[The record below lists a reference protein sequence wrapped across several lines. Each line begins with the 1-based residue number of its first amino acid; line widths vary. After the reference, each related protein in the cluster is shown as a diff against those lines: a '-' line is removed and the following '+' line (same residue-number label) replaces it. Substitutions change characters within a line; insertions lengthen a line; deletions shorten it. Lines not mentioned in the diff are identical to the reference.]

1 MKFLLFHGKFCYN
14 STSGEQNMKRSEVQR
29 EKLSPMMQQ
38 YMEIKDKYEDSIIF
52 FRLGDFYEMFFE
64 DAITASRILEL
75 TLTGKQAG
83 LDERVPMCGIPH
95 HAYAGYVDELIEK
108 GYKVAICEQLEDPK
122 ETKGMVKRDVI
133 QVVTKGT
140 RIDENMDSKSNNYIA
155 NIYNFDYCYGIS
167 FADISTGEVYAM
179 LIEGEKD
186 KVIKEVAKHG
196 FKEVIVN
203 DSINREIIEIL
214 RTNYN
219 VLVTI
224 TKDELQ
230 DKNYEYIYKDIE
242 DIRIISTVKH
252 LLYYV
257 IDTKKGDLHHLQK
270 CCVIKNSEYLEF
282 DNNTKRNLELV
293 ETLRNRERQY
303 SLLWLLDK
311 NKTAMG
317 SRYLKYNIENPLTNK
332 EAIERRYNLVEKLS
346 TEFILRDDLVHELGN
361 VYDLERLAGRITYG
375 NLNAKDLLQLKNSLK
390 SLPNIK
396 RILETIGYDKKI
408 ETLEE
413 LYELLE
419 RTILEDAPFTLH
431 EGHLIKPGY
440 NEELDELKKIRSGS
454 KDFILELEQ
463 SEKERTGIKNLKV
476 GFNKVFGYY
485 IEVSKGQTHL
495 VKEEFGYDRKQ
506 TLANCE
512 RFTTPLLKEK
522 ENIILGA
529 EEKIISLE
537 YKLFMDIREVVKR
550 YISKLQKIA
559 KIISEVDMLQSF
571 SVVSDAYKFVRPT
584 LTEDKIVKMIEC
596 RHPVVEQVMKD
607 KYIPNDIIMDKTT
620 DILLITGPNMAG
632 KSTYMRQC
640 AITVIMAQIGCFV
653 PCKSCTI
660 PIFDKIFT
668 RIGASDDLVSGE
680 STFMVEMN
688 EANTAISEATEN
700 SLILFDELGRGTATY
715 DGMSL
720 AQAILEYI
728 HDKIKAKTM
737 FSTHY
742 HELTALEKD
751 LKHLKNVHVSAIEKD
766 GQITFLH
773 KVKVGAVDKS
783 YGIHVAS
790 LAHLPESLIKRADE
804 ILNIYEKKNIKK
816 ETFTQTSLF
825 ELTESE
831 IEEKPNPIEEKIKE
845 INPLEMT
852 PMEALNYLY
861 ELKKEVKRKD

>member
-1 MKFLLFHGKFCYN
+1 
-14 STSGEQNMKRSEVQR
+14 MKRSEVDR
-29 EKLSPMMQQ
+29 TKLSPMMLQ

-52 FRLGDFYEMFFE
+52 FRLGDFYEMFFD
-64 DAITASRILEL
+64 DAVTASHVLEL

-83 LDERVPMCGIPH
+83 LEERIPMCGVPH
-95 HAYAGYVDELIEK
+95 HAYQSYADTLIEK

-122 ETKGMVKRDVI
+122 EVKGMVKRDVV
-133 QVVTKGT
+133 QVITKGT
-140 RIDENMDSKSNNYIA
+140 RLDSNIDSKSNNFIA
-155 NIYNFDYCYGIS
+155 NIYDFNYCYGIS
-167 FADISTGEVYAM
+167 FIDISTGEVYIT
-179 LIEGEKD
+179 LVEGEQEQ
-186 KVIKEVAKHG
+186 VIKEITRHG

-203 DSINREIIEIL
+203 DTIDREIVEIL
-214 RTNYN
+214 RTNYE

-224 TKDELQ
+224 TKESSN
-230 DKNYEYIYKDIE
+230 DKAYEYIYKDLE
-242 DIRIISTVKH
+242 DIRLVNTLQH
-252 LLYYV
+252 LLHYI
-257 IDTKKGDLHHLQK
+257 IDTKKGDMHHLQK
-270 CCVIKNSEYLEF
+270 AQVIKSSEYLEF
-282 DNNTKRNLELV
+282 DINTKKNLELT
-293 ETLRNRERQY
+293 ETLRNRERQF

-317 SRYLKYNIENPLTNK
+317 SRFLKHNIENPLTNK
-332 EAIERRYNLVEKLS
+332 NEIERRYDFVAKLS
-346 TEFILRDDLVHELGN
+346 TEFILRDDLIKELDN
-361 VYDLERLAGRITYG
+361 VYDLERLCSRITYG
-375 NLNAKDLLQLKNSLK
+375 NLNAKDLLQLKQSLK
-390 SLPNIK
+390 SLPTIK
-396 RILETIGYDKKI
+396 KILEELNYDKKI
-408 ETLEE
+408 ETFED
-413 LYELLE
+413 LYSLLE
-419 RTILEDAPFTLH
+419 STINEDAPFTLH
-431 EGHLIKPGY
+431 EGRLIKPGY
-440 NEELDELKKIRSGS
+440 NEELDELKKLSSGS
-454 KDFILELEQ
+454 KDFILEMEQ
-463 SEKERTGIKNLKV
+463 QEKERTGIKNLKV

-485 IEVSKGQTHL
+485 IEVSKGQCNL

-529 EEKIISLE
+529 EEKIINLE

-550 YISKLQKIA
+550 YIKGLQRLA
-559 KIISEVDMLQSF
+559 KTISEIDMLQSF
-571 SVVSDAYKFVRPT
+571 SIVSDTYKFTRPE
-584 LTEDKIVKMIEC
+584 LTDEKVIKMIEC

-640 AITVIMAQIGCFV
+640 AITVIMAQMGCFV
-653 PCKSCTI
+653 PCKSCTM
-660 PIFDKIFT
+660 PVFDKIFT

-680 STFMVEMN
+680 STFMVEMK
-688 EANTAISEATEN
+688 EANYAISNATEN

-742 HELTALEKD
+742 HELTVLEKD
-751 LKHLKNVHVSAIEKD
+751 LKHLKNVHVSAIEEN
-766 GQITFLH
+766 GSITFLH
-773 KVKVGAVDKS
+773 KVKIGAVDKS

-790 LAHLPESLIKRADE
+790 LAKLPESLIERANDV
-804 ILNIYEKKNIKK
+804 LSVYEKKNIKK

-831 IEEKPNPIEEKIKE
+831 ATPKVNEVEEKIKD

-852 PMEALNYLY
+852 PMEALSFLY
-861 ELKKEVKRKD
+861 ELNKEVKGKK

>member
-1 MKFLLFHGKFCYN
+1 MK
-14 STSGEQNMKRSEVQR
+14 EMKRSEVQR

-64 DAITASRILEL
+64 DAIIASRILEL

-83 LDERVPMCGIPH
+83 LEERVPMCGVPH
-95 HAYAGYVDELIEK
+95 HAYATYVDELIEK

-122 ETKGMVKRDVI
+122 TTKGMVKRDVI

-140 RIDENMDSKSNNYIA
+140 RIDENIDSKSNNYIA
-155 NIYNFDYCYGIS
+155 NIYSFDYCYGIS
-167 FADISTGEVYAM
+167 FADVSTGEVYAM
-179 LIEGEKD
+179 LIEGEKE
-186 KVIKEVAKHG
+186 KVIKEIIKHG

-203 DSINREIIEIL
+203 DTINREIIEIL

-219 VLVTI
+219 ILVTI
-224 TKDELQ
+224 TKEELN
-230 DKNYEYIYKDIE
+230 DKNYEYIYKNIE
-242 DIRIISTVKH
+242 DIRITSTIKH
-252 LLYYV
+252 LLHYI

-270 CCVIKNSEYLEF
+270 CKVIKNSEYLEF
-282 DNNTKRNLELV
+282 DNNTKRNLELT

-317 SRYLKYNIENPLTNK
+317 SRYLKYNIENPLTKK
-332 EAIERRYNLVEKLS
+332 EEIKRRYDMVEKLS
-346 TEFILRDDLVHELGN
+346 TEFILRDDLIEELGN

-375 NLNAKDLLQLKNSLK
+375 NLNAKDLLQLKSSLAH
-390 SLPNIK
+390 LPKIK
-396 RILETIGYDKKI
+396 QILEEIKYDKKL

-413 LYELLE
+413 LYQLLDK
-419 RTILEDAPFTLH
+419 TILDDAPFSLH
-431 EGHLIKPGY
+431 EGHLIKEGY
-440 NEELDELKKIRSGS
+440 NEELDELKKISSGS
-454 KDFILELEQ
+454 KDYILELEQ
-463 SEKERTGIKNLKV
+463 KEKERTGIKNLKV

-495 VKEEFGYDRKQ
+495 VKEEYGYDRKQ

-529 EEKIISLE
+529 EEKIINLE

-550 YISKLQKIA
+550 YIGKLQKIA
-559 KIISEVDMLQSF
+559 KVISEIDMLQSF
-571 SVVSDAYKFVRPT
+571 SIVSDQYRFVRPT
-584 LTEDKIVKMIEC
+584 ITDEKIIKMIEC

-607 KYIPNDIIMDKTT
+607 KYIPNDIVMDKTT

-680 STFMVEMN
+680 STFMVEMK

-751 LKHLKNVHVSAIEKD
+751 LKHLKNVHVSAVEKD
-766 GQITFLH
+766 GGITFLH

-790 LAHLPESLIKRADE
+790 LAHLPKSLIKRADE
-804 ILNIYEKKNIKK
+804 ILNVYEKKNIKK
-816 ETFTQTSLF
+816 ETFTQTTLF

-831 IEEKPNPIEEKIKE
+831 AEEKTNPIEEKIKQ

-861 ELKKEVKRKD
+861 ELKKEVTRKE

>member
-1 MKFLLFHGKFCYN
+1 MVLVVKK
-14 STSGEQNMKRSEVQR
+14 MKRSEVQR

-64 DAITASRILEL
+64 DAIIASRVLEL

-83 LDERVPMCGIPH
+83 LEERVPMCGVPH
-95 HAYAGYVDELIEK
+95 HAYASYVDTLIEK

-122 ETKGMVKRDVI
+122 ETKGMVKRDVV
-133 QVVTKGT
+133 QVITKGT
-140 RIDENMDSKSNNYIA
+140 RIDENMDSKSNNFIA

-186 KVIKEVAKHG
+186 KVIKEVVKHG

-203 DSINREIIEIL
+203 DSINREIIETL
-214 RTNYN
+214 RSNYN

-224 TKDELQ
+224 TKEELE

-242 DIRIISTVKH
+242 DIRITSTLKH
-252 LLYYV
+252 LLYYI

-270 CCVIKNSEYLEF
+270 CRVIKSSEYLEF
-282 DNNTKRNLELV
+282 DSNTKRNLELT

-332 EAIERRYNLVEKLS
+332 DEIKRRYDMIEKLS
-346 TEFILRDDLVHELGN
+346 TEFILRDDLIKELGN

-375 NLNAKDLLQLKNSLK
+375 NLNAKDLLQLKNSLAH
-390 SLPNIK
+390 LPAIK
-396 RILETIGYDKKI
+396 KILEEINYDKKL

-413 LYELLE
+413 LYQLLDK
-419 RTILEDAPFTLH
+419 TILEDAPFTLH
-431 EGHLIKPGY
+431 EGHLIKEGY
-440 NEELDELKKIRSGS
+440 NEELDELKRISSGS

-463 SEKERTGIKNLKV
+463 KEKERTGIKNLKV

-529 EEKIISLE
+529 EEKIINLE

-550 YISKLQKIA
+550 YISKLQRIA

-571 SVVSDAYKFVRPT
+571 SIVSDQYKFVRPT
-584 LTEDKIVKMIEC
+584 ITEEKTIKMIDC

-653 PCKSCTI
+653 PCKSCTM

-680 STFMVEMN
+680 STFMVEMK
-688 EANTAISEATEN
+688 EANTAISEATEH

-742 HELTALEKD
+742 HELTVLEKD

-766 GQITFLH
+766 GKITFLH
-773 KVKVGAVDKS
+773 KVKNGAVDKS

-804 ILNIYEKKNIKK
+804 ILNIYEHKNVKK

-825 ELTESE
+825 ELSESKAE
-831 IEEKPNPIEEKIKE
+831 PKKNKIEEKIKE

-861 ELKKEVKRKD
+861 ELKKEVTRKE

>member
-1 MKFLLFHGKFCYN
+1 MVLVVKK
-14 STSGEQNMKRSEVQR
+14 MKRSEVQR

-38 YMEIKDKYEDSIIF
+38 YMEIKDKYEDCIIF
-52 FRLGDFYEMFFE
+52 FRLGDFYEMFFD
-64 DAITASRILEL
+64 DAILASRVLEL

-83 LDERVPMCGIPH
+83 LEERVPMCGIPH
-95 HAYAGYVDELIEK
+95 HAYAAYVDELIEK

-122 ETKGMVKRDVI
+122 LTKGMVKRDVI

-140 RIDENMDSKSNNYIA
+140 RIDENIDSKSNNYIA
-155 NIYNFDYCYGIS
+155 NIYSFDYCYGIS

-179 LIEGEKD
+179 LVEGEKE
-186 KVIKEVAKHG
+186 KIIKEIAKHG

-203 DSINREIIEIL
+203 DNTDREIIEIL
-214 RTNYN
+214 RSNYN
-219 VLVTI
+219 ILVTI
-224 TKDELQ
+224 TKEESE

-242 DIRIISTVKH
+242 DIRFVSTLKH
-252 LLYYV
+252 LLYY
-257 IDTKKGDLHHLQK
+257 ILDTKKGDLHHLQK
-270 CCVIKNSEYLEF
+270 CKIIKNSEYLEF
-282 DNNTKRNLELV
+282 DNNTKRNLELT

-332 EAIERRYNLVEKLS
+332 EAIERRYNMVEKLS
-346 TEFILRDDLVHELGN
+346 TEFILRDDLTKELSN
-361 VYDLERLAGRITYG
+361 VYDLERLAGRVSYG

-390 SLPNIK
+390 SFPRIK
-396 RILETIGYDKKI
+396 EILEQLNFDKKL
-408 ETLEE
+408 ETLDE
-413 LYELLE
+413 LYELLDK
-419 RTILEDAPFTLH
+419 TILEDAPFTLH
-431 EGHLIKPGY
+431 EGHLIKEGY
-440 NEELDELKKIRSGS
+440 NEELDELKRVSSGS

-463 SEKERTGIKNLKV
+463 KERERTGIKNLKV

-485 IEVSKGQTHL
+485 IEVSKGQKHL
-495 VKEEFGYDRKQ
+495 IKDEFGYDRKQ

-512 RFTTPLLKEK
+512 RYTTPLLKEK

-529 EEKIISLE
+529 EEKIINLE
-537 YKLFMDIREVVKR
+537 YKIFMDIREVVKR
-550 YISKLQKIA
+550 YIGKLQKA
-559 KIISEVDMLQSF
+559 SKVISEIDMLQSF
-571 SVVSDAYKFVRPT
+571 SIVSDQYKYVRPT
-584 LTEDKIVKMIEC
+584 LTDEKMIKMIDC

-640 AITVIMAQIGCFV
+640 AITVIMAQMGCFV
-653 PCKSCTI
+653 PCKSCTM

-680 STFMVEMN
+680 STFMVEMK
-688 EANTAISEATEN
+688 EANTAISDATEN

-742 HELTALEKD
+742 HELTSLEKD
-751 LKHLKNVHVSAIEKD
+751 LKHLKNVHVSAIEKE

-773 KVKVGAVDKS
+773 KVKNGAVDKS

-831 IEEKPNPIEEKIKE
+831 AEPKKNVIEEKIKAM
-845 INPLEMT
+845 NPLEMT

-861 ELKKEVKRKD
+861 ELKKEINRKE

>member
-1 MKFLLFHGKFCYN
+1 
-14 STSGEQNMKRSEVQR
+14 MKRSEVDR
-29 EKLSPMMQQ
+29 TKLSPMMQQ
-38 YMEIKDKYEDSIIF
+38 YMEIKDNYEDSIIF
-52 FRLGDFYEMFFE
+52 FRLGDFYEMFFD

-83 LDERVPMCGIPH
+83 LEERVPMCGIPH
-95 HAYAGYVDELIEK
+95 HAYSSYADTLIEK

-122 ETKGMVKRDVI
+122 ETKGMVKRDVV
-133 QVVTKGT
+133 QVITKGT
-140 RIDENMDSKSNNYIA
+140 RIDANIDSKNNNYIA
-155 NIYNFDYCYGIS
+155 NIYDFSYCYGIS
-167 FADISTGEVYAM
+167 YIDISTGEVYVT
-179 LIEGEKD
+179 LIEGEIEQA
-186 KVIKEVAKHG
+186 IKEITRNG

-203 DSINREIIEIL
+203 DPIDREIVERL
-214 RTNYN
+214 RTQHEI
-219 VLVTI
+219 LVTI
-224 TKDELQ
+224 TKQELDDE
-230 DKNYEYIYKDIE
+230 NYEYIYKNLE
-242 DIRIISTVKH
+242 DVRLINTLKH
-252 LLYYV
+252 LLHYI
-257 IDTKKGDLHHLQK
+257 IDTKKGDMHHLQRAV
-270 CCVIKNSEYLEF
+270 VIKSSEFLEF
-282 DNNTKRNLELV
+282 DVNTKKNLELV
-293 ETLRNRERQY
+293 ETLRNRERQF

-317 SRYLKYNIENPLTNK
+317 SRYLKQNIENPLTSK
-332 EAIERRYNLVEKLS
+332 EQIERRYDLVAKLS
-346 TEFILRDDLVHELGN
+346 TEFILRDDLIKELSE
-361 VYDLERLAGRITYG
+361 VYDLERLCGRITYG
-375 NLNAKDLLQLKNSLK
+375 NLNAKDLLQLKASLK
-390 SLPNIK
+390 ALPRIK
-396 RILETIGYDKKI
+396 EILQELKYDRKI
-408 ETLEE
+408 ETFED
-413 LYELLE
+413 LYSLLE
-419 RTILEDAPFTLH
+419 RTINEDAPYTLH
-431 EGHLIKPGY
+431 EGRLIKPGY
-440 NEELDELKKIRSGS
+440 NKELDELKEISSGS
-454 KDFILELEQ
+454 KDFILSLEQ
-463 SEKERTGIKNLKV
+463 QERERTGIKNLKV

-485 IEVSKGQTHL
+485 IEVSKGQCSL
-495 VKEEFGYDRKQ
+495 IKDEFGYDRKQ

-512 RFTTPLLKEK
+512 RFITPLLKEK

-550 YISKLQKIA
+550 YIQGLQKLA
-559 KIISEVDMLQSF
+559 KTISEVDMLQSF
-571 SVVSDAYKFVRPT
+571 SIATDSYKFVRPT
-584 LTEDKIVKMIEC
+584 LTEDKTIKMIEC

-653 PCKSCTI
+653 PCKSCTM
-660 PIFDKIFT
+660 PVFDKIFT

-680 STFMVEMN
+680 STFMVEMK
-688 EANTAISEATEN
+688 EANYAISSATEN

-742 HELTALEKD
+742 HELTVLEKD
-751 LKHLKNVHVSAIEKD
+751 LKHLKNVHVSAIEENGKV
-766 GQITFLH
+766 TFLH

-790 LAHLPESLIKRADE
+790 LAKLPTSLIERAND
-804 ILNIYEKKNIKK
+804 ILNVYEKKNIKK

-831 IEEKPNPIEEKIKE
+831 AEPKINETEEKIKT

-852 PMEALNYLY
+852 PMEALSFLY
-861 ELKKEVKRKD
+861 ELNKSVKDKK